1 MHNIN
6 NLRIYQKARE
16 NLRSIHQLCS
26 KAQHF
31 GDLRNQLERSAISVV
46 SNIAEG
52 TAQDSNKQC
61 LRFLGYA
68 RASNTE
74 LQSQIALLSDIGK
87 LNTEHPLHD
96 QIGHLGAM
104 LSAFMA
110 QLR

>member
-16 NLRSIHQLCS
+16 NLRAVHQL
-26 KAQHF
+26 KRRGRDF
-31 GDLRNQLERSAISVV
+31 GDLANQLERSAISVV

-52 TAQDSNKQC
+52 AAQDSNKQC

-74 LQSQIALLSDIGK
+74 LKSQIELLSDIGK
-87 LNTEHPLHD
+87 ITNDHPLLD
-96 QIGHLGAM
+96 QLDHLGAM
-104 LSAFMA
+104 ISAFMA
-110 QLR
+110 RLR